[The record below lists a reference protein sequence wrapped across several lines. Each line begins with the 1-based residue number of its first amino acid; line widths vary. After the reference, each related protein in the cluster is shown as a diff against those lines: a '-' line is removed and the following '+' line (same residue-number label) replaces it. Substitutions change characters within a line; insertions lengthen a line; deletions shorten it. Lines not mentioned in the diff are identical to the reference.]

1 MNSSKSID
9 IKLCGQDFFNFWVGW
24 VERLL
29 AKPIKLSC
37 NDGFHY
43 TPEKLG
49 VSFYP
54 SYKKVKLNGSG
65 IGGVMLFL
73 KKSVSIFILLVG
85 VLYVNTLR
93 AELIIDITEGIQS
106 THKIAI
112 VPFAMHSAVSDKE
125 TEVISQIIS
134 ADLAS
139 SGDFSVLAKDEMLSA
154 PTQAEQVKYRHWAV
168 TGQDYLVI
176 GSILKQ
182 GKLYKI
188 KMSLFDVVKKQQI
201 NELRINVESSS
212 LRKAG
217 HYLSDAIY
225 KAIMGIDGV
234 FSSRI
239 AYVTT
244 SELANKKKQYS
255 LFVSDYDG
263 NNAVA
268 ITKSNEPLMSPAWSP
283 NGLHV
288 AYVSFENKVSEIF
301 VQTLNTGARRS
312 VAKFKGVN
320 GSPAWSPNGKKLAIT
335 LSKSGNSDIF
345 ILTLANGS
353 VKQLTRSWAID
364 TEASWSPDGDSIL
377 FTSNRGKGAQL
388 YIMPSN
394 GKGTAERLTFEG
406 DYNARGSFSKDG
418 KQVLMV
424 QGEKGSYRV
433 AVLDVEKQQTTILS
447 EGRADES
454 PSFSPNGQIIIY
466 ARRKAGK
473 EILSL
478 VSVDGLKKQDI
489 KSSLGFVREPAWAP
503 KAK

>member
-1 MNSSKSID
+1 MNSFKQ
-9 IKLCGQDFFNFWVGW
+9 L
-24 VERLL
+24 
-29 AKPIKLSC
+29 
-37 NDGFHY
+37 
-43 TPEKLG
+43 
-49 VSFYP
+49 VS
-54 SYKKVKLNGSG
+54 L
-65 IGGVMLFL
+65 
-73 KKSVSIFILLVG
+73 LLVLNS

-112 VPFAMHSAVSDKE
+112 VPFAMHAAASDKE
-125 TEVISQIIS
+125 MEVISQIIS
-134 ADLAS
+134 ADLRG

-201 NELRINVESSS
+201 NELLINVESSS

-225 KAIMGIDGV
+225 KTIMGINGV

-239 AYVTT
+239 AYVTS

-263 NNAVA
+263 HNAVA

-301 VQTLNTGARRS
+301 VQTLSTGSRRS

-320 GSPAWSPNGKKLAIT
+320 GSPAWSPDGKKLAIT

-345 ILTLANGS
+345 ILTLANAS

-377 FTSNRGKGAQL
+377 FTSNRGRGAQL

-418 KQVLMV
+418 KRVVMIQA
-424 QGEKGSYRV
+424 EKGNYRV

-454 PSFSPNGQIIIY
+454 PSFSPNGQVIIY

-489 KSSLGFVREPAWAP
+489 KSSSGFVREPAWAP